1 MTKPKEVT
9 VTAFDRVIASVAPE
23 FAVKRVRARMAMAM
37 VDGYISG
44 STTRRSMSG
53 WLPYGHD
60 ADSAINQDLS
70 KIRNRSSWLIRNN
83 PLSTGAINTVCTNA
97 VGSGL
102 KLQCRIDRGVL
113 GLDDEAA
120 SAWESDTERKWR
132 FFAESKDCDI
142 ARTLTFYAQQD
153 MVLRST
159 LEKGDVFAAMVYQKR
174 KGNPFGLKFQI
185 IESERVSNPAGGQDT
200 ATLSAG
206 VEKDTFGAPIAYYV
220 QNQHPGNRRS
230 YQNRKWKRVPA
241 FNPKTGQRV
250 FHHIYRP
257 TRPGQTRGV
266 PYLAPVIELLLQLG
280 RYTEAEAKATLISS
294 LFTVFVTS
302 PTGDG
307 LGVVPAATT
316 ENKQATTSDEQEM
329 ELEGGTVMDLN
340 PGEDIKFADPGRPNT
355 AFDAFVLALSR
366 QIGVAL
372 ELPFEILVKHF
383 TASYSAARGALLEAW
398 KFYRS
403 RRAWLVQEFCD
414 PAYAAWLDEAV
425 AIGVVTAPGYFQDP
439 FIRKAYLGSMWEGP
453 TMPQID
459 PLKEVNASE
468 KRMATGISTIQEETA
483 QITGGD
489 WEKNH
494 PQSVKE
500 HKARLDGGLIPG
512 SKESDPEP
520 DDNGGNDSDK
530 EKPDDAD

>member
-1 MTKPKEVT
+1 
-9 VTAFDRVIASVAPE
+9 
-23 FAVKRVRARMAMAM
+23 M
-37 VDGYISG
+37 VNGYVGG
-44 STTRRSMSG
+44 SPTRRSMSG
-53 WLPYGHD
+53 FLPYGAD
-60 ADSAINQDLS
+60 ADSAVNPDLPLL
-70 KIRNRSSWLIRNN
+70 RNRSSWLVRNN
-83 PLSTGAINTVCTNA
+83 ALATGAINTVCTNT
-97 VGSGL
+97 VGMGL
-102 KLQCRIDRGVL
+102 KLQCRIDRAVL

-120 SAWESDTERKWR
+120 SEWESETERKFR

-159 LEKGDVFAAMVYQKR
+159 LEKGDVFAAMVFQKR
-174 KGNPFGLKFQI
+174 KGNPFGLKFQL
-185 IESERVSNPAGGQDT
+185 IESERVSNPAGMPDT

-206 VEKDTFGAPIAYYV
+206 VEKDRFGAPIAYHV

-230 YQNRKWKRVPA
+230 HIERKWERVPA
-241 FNPKTGQRV
+241 FNSKTKQRV

-294 LFTVFVTS
+294 LFTVFVTT
-302 PTGDG
+302 PTGNG
-307 LGVVPAATT
+307 IPIASPAAT
-316 ENKQATTSDEQEM
+316 EKKQASTSDEQEI
-329 ELEGGTVMDLN
+329 ELEGGTVMDLR

-398 KFYRS
+398 AFYRT
-403 RRAWLVQEFCD
+403 RRAWLVQEYCE
-414 PAYAAWLDEAV
+414 PGYAAWLDEAV
-425 AIGVVTAPGYFQDP
+425 AIGVVAAPGYFQNP
-439 FIRKAYLGSMWEGP
+439 FIRHAWLGSIWEGP

-459 PLKEVNASE
+459 PLKEVNASQ
-468 KRMATGISTIQEETA
+468 KRIETGISTIQAETA
-483 QITGGD
+483 RTTGGD

-494 PQSVKE
+494 PQSAKE
-500 HKARLDGGLIPG
+500 HKARLEAGLIPATA
-512 SKESDPEP
+512 SKEPDNDTGP

-530 EKPDDAD
+530 EKPDDED